1 MSTITKIFIIG
12 ASLFFFGCLPKET
25 PPPVVVT
32 DNVTEKI
39 STWTDDQRN
48 YWVTLYFTRMSHD
61 SAVRFKYPPEHLFN
75 LCKCIVDVMA
85 MDYDYETFMKDF
97 NKQPIDPMN
106 AQIVYDVSFK
116 CSLEE
121 VELMKLKM
129 QMQMQMNEQE
139 PDLKDAI

>member
-1 MSTITKIFIIG
+1 MKTISKLFVICVCFVMIG
-12 ASLFFFGCLPKET
+12 CVPKET
-25 PPPVVVT
+25 PVVVT

-61 SAVRFKYPPEHLFN
+61 PAVRFKYPPEHLFS
-75 LCKCIVDVMA
+75 LCKCIVDVMS

>member
-75 LCKCIVDVMA
+75 LCKCIVDVMS
-85 MDYDYETFMKDF
+85 MDYVYETFMKDF

-121 VELMKLKM
+121 V
-129 QMQMQMNEQE
+129 
-139 PDLKDAI
+139 

>member
-1 MSTITKIFIIG
+1 MKTISKLFVICVCFVMIG
-12 ASLFFFGCLPKET
+12 CVSKET
-25 PPPVVVT
+25 PVVT
-32 DNVTEKI
+32 EPVTEKI

-75 LCKCIVDVMA
+75 LCKCIVDVMS
-85 MDYDYETFMKDF
+85 MDYDYETFMNDF

-116 CSLEE
+116 CSMEE
-121 VELMKLKM
+121 VQLMRMKA
-129 QMQMQMNEQE
+129 QE
-139 PDLKDAI
+139 PNPKDAI

>member
-1 MSTITKIFIIG
+1 MKTISKLFVICVCFIMIGCVTKQ
-12 ASLFFFGCLPKET
+12 T
-25 PPPVVVT
+25 PVVVT

-48 YWVTLYFTRMSHD
+48 YWVTFYFTRMSHD
-61 SAVRFKYPPEHLFN
+61 SAVRFKYPPEHLFS
-75 LCKCIVDVMA
+75 LCKCIVDVMS

>member
-1 MSTITKIFIIG
+1 MKTISKLFVICVCFIMIGCVTKQ
-12 ASLFFFGCLPKET
+12 T
-25 PPPVVVT
+25 PVVVT

-75 LCKCIVDVMA
+75 LCKCIVDVMS
-85 MDYDYETFMKDF
+85 MDYDYETFMNDF

>member
-1 MSTITKIFIIG
+1 MKTIVKLFVICVCFIMIGCVTKQ
-12 ASLFFFGCLPKET
+12 T
-25 PPPVVVT
+25 PVVVT
-32 DNVTEKI
+32 DNVTDKI

-75 LCKCIVDVMA
+75 LCKCIVDVMS

-97 NKQPIDPMN
+97 NKQPIAPMN

>member
-1 MSTITKIFIIG
+1 MKTIGKLFVICVCFIMIG
-12 ASLFFFGCLPKET
+12 CVSKET
-25 PPPVVVT
+25 PVVT
-32 DNVTEKI
+32 EPVTEQV
-39 STWTDDQRN
+39 SSWTDDQRN

-75 LCKCIVDVMA
+75 LCKCIVDVMS